1 MEHITM
7 EQRGRVTRITLARPQ
22 VLNAINAR
30 MHEELEEAFNAFA
43 ADEGQWVAVVTGQ
56 GRGFC
61 AGSDLKAAAAE
72 GFKSYPAHGYAGLIE
87 RFDCDKP
94 IIAAVNGLA
103 FGGGFEVALAC
114 DLIIAAESA
123 RFGLPEPRVGAVA
136 LGGGLHRL
144 ARQIGLKRA
153 MGMILSAQPVDAAE
167 GERLGFVT
175 EVVPD
180 AQLESAVERWVE
192 TILQGAPL
200 SIRASKQ
207 AVMRGLDEPGVA
219 AAMAAQAAYPAF
231 AAWSASQ
238 DLREGTTAFA
248 EKRPPVWQG
257 R

>member
-1 MEHITM
+1 MQHITV
-7 EQRGRVTRITLARPQ
+7 QQDGHVTRIELARPQ
-22 VLNAINAR
+22 QLNAINAQ
-30 MHEELEEAFNAFA
+30 MHAELEAAFNAFA
-43 ADEGQWVAVVTGQ
+43 ADDDQWLAVITGQ
-56 GRGFC
+56 GRAFC
-61 AGSDLKAAAAE
+61 AGSDLKAVVAE
-72 GFKSYPAHGYAGLIE
+72 GHRPYPAHGYAGLIE

-103 FGGGFEVALAC
+103 LGGGFEVALAC

-153 MGMILSAQPVDAAE
+153 MGMILSAEPVDARE

-175 EVVPD
+175 QVVPD
-180 AQLESAVERWVE
+180 AELAAATERWVE
-192 TILQGAPL
+192 TILKGAPL

-207 AVMRGLDEPGVA
+207 AVMRGLDEQGVA
-219 AAMAAQAAYPAF
+219 AAMAAQESYPAF
-231 AAWSASQ
+231 AAWRAS
-238 DLREGTTAFA
+238 DDAREGPTAFA